1 MYLEGIHGQIKMP
14 NTSTIAL
21 DAMGGDQAPRII
33 IAGADVARQRY
44 PNSHFLIFGDADTC
58 TPLLRR
64 FSRLE
69 SVAEVVHTED
79 MVAADAKPSVAVRRG
94 RKSSMWLAI
103 NSVAD
108 GRADAVVS
116 AGNTGALMAMSKLL
130 LKTLPGI
137 SRPAIAGVIPTRRSE
152 SVFLDLGANI
162 ECGPENLIEF
172 ALMGAILARAVLGVV
187 RPTVGLLNVGEE
199 EFKGREEL
207 REVARVLRSADML
220 FDFHGFVEGDDL
232 TSGTTDVVVTDGFT
246 GNIALKALEGVS
258 KAYSDFLR
266 RSLRSSLSARLGA
279 LLARPAFKSL
289 SEKVDPRR
297 HNGAM
302 FVGLNGIAVKSH
314 GGTDSLG
321 FANAIG
327 VAVDIIVQG
336 VNERII
342 TELSRLQPADSA

>member
-1 MYLEGIHGQIKMP
+1 
-14 NTSTIAL
+14 
-21 DAMGGDQAPRII
+21 
-33 IAGADVARQRY
+33 
-44 PNSHFLIFGDADTC
+44 
-58 TPLLRR
+58 
-64 FSRLE
+64 
-69 SVAEVVHTED
+69 
-79 MVAADAKPSVAVRRG
+79 
-94 RKSSMWLAI
+94 MWLAI
-103 NSVAD
+103 NSVAE
-108 GRADAVVS
+108 GRAGAVVS
-116 AGNTGALMAMSKLL
+116 AGNTGALMAMSKLV

-172 ALMGAILARAVLGVV
+172 SLMGAILARAVLGVV

-199 EFKGREEL
+199 EFKGRDEL
-207 REVARVLRSADML
+207 REVARVLRSADTL

-246 GNIALKALEGVS
+246 GNITLKALEGVS

-266 RSLRSSLSARLGA
+266 RSLRSSPSARLGA

-342 TELSRLQPADSA
+342 TELSRIQSADRA